1 MQRRRTPEA
10 RAAER
15 RKDHRQEPGALLP
28 GALGE
33 ELFQPGKHRLAIGRR
48 REVRLE
54 PSRSPQAGEQRAQPE
69 GRIGR
74 GAVQIQR
81 LTQPTDRGQFLFQ
94 LAPGEGRRQESEGA
108 ERRES
113 PPYVRLPG
121 EPPPVARALSP
132 PVERRPR
139 VADGEELP
147 AGGDSRNLELP
158 EDDRLEDSGLYGGAG
173 FGGDEEDRLA
183 QTIRANGFPHR
194 FRREGVEELHVQAA
208 SPGKPGNERL
218 RTERGPTHRHHD
230 EALETPGEQFVAKPE
245 VLGEFPGGRQRQVHP
260 AEPIV
265 VASGAGRAEPARG
278 RPVGPGIGDA
288 LRQGLQRAHRHVRAA
303 YVPEAPGHG
312 VCRCE
317 IRRNGSGRDR
327 GGS

>member
-1 MQRRRTPEA
+1 M
-10 RAAER
+10 
-15 RKDHRQEPGALLP
+15 
-28 GALGE
+28 
-33 ELFQPGKHRLAIGRR
+33 
-48 REVRLE
+48 RLE
-54 PSRSPQAGEQRAQPE
+54 PPLSPQAGEQRAQPE

-158 EDDRLEDSGLYGGAG
+158 EDDRLKDSGLYGGAG

-230 EALETPGEQFVAKPE
+230 EALETPASSSSRSRRYSGSSLAAVSGRSTQPSRSSSLRAPVAPSR
-245 VLGEFPGGRQRQVHP
+245 PGGARSVQGSATLSGKACSGRTDTSAPRTFQRLQVMVFAGVKFEETGLAETGVLP
-260 AEPIV
+260 APAAGIRLTIR
-265 VASGAGRAEPARG
+265 VADFGAGGREPRE
-278 RPVGPGIGDA
+278 RT
-288 LRQGLQRAHRHVRAA
+288 
-303 YVPEAPGHG
+303 
-312 VCRCE
+312 
-317 IRRNGSGRDR
+317 N
-327 GGS
+327 